1 MDSGRVDKWMRK
13 DKDTHGSAGY
23 AGQEIDH
30 DGDRGTVGMSPLK
43 DPSDEAHKETGCSRE
58 KSLEEDLKE
67 HFGNETEQ
75 RSEKLFHRDSA
86 TDRR

>member
-1 MDSGRVDKWMRK
+1 
-13 DKDTHGSAGY
+13 
-23 AGQEIDH
+23 
-30 DGDRGTVGMSPLK
+30 MSPLK

-58 KSLEEDLKE
+58 ESLEEDLKE